1 MISFKAEQG
10 GNMNRREFLKTAMI
24 TGAATIISPG
34 LTNLAAAQYPDV
46 AVVKGT
52 DPAKIAMAAVNALGG
67 MKRFV
72 SRGDIVVVKP
82 NIGWNRTPELAANT
96 NPFVVGAVV
105 RMCFEAG
112 AGRVKVFD
120 NPCDNAVSCYTSSG
134 IAAEA
139 KRCGAEVIYME
150 DRKFIEVDIK
160 GTALKKWPIYRDAL
174 EADKIINIPV
184 AKDHGISKLTL
195 SMKNM
200 MGVMGGRRG
209 KLHRKMGENLVDMAR
224 FMRPAL
230 NVLDAVRILTA
241 NGPTG
246 GSLKDVRRLDTIIAG
261 TDMVAIDSY
270 GATLFGMKGADLDYV
285 KLGDAARIGRM
296 DIENLKIKKMQV

>member
-1 MISFKAEQG
+1 
-10 GNMNRREFLKTAMI
+10 MNRREFLKTAVI
-24 TGAATIISPG
+24 TGAATIIPPG
-34 LTNLAAAQYPDV
+34 LRNLSAAQYPDI
-46 AVVKGT
+46 AVVTGI
-52 DPAKIAMAAVNALGG
+52 DPQNITLAAVNALGG
-67 MKRFV
+67 IKRFI

-82 NIGWNRTPELAANT
+82 NIGWDRAPEFAANT

-120 NPCDNAVSCYTSSG
+120 NTCDNARSSYTKSG

-139 KRCGAEVIYME
+139 KRFGAEVIYME
-150 DRKFIEVDIK
+150 DRRFVEVDIK
-160 GTALKKWPIYRDAL
+160 GNTLKKWPVYRDAL
-174 EADKIINIPV
+174 DADKLINVPV

-209 KLHRKMGENLVDMAR
+209 KLHRKLGENLVDMAR

-246 GSLKDVRRLDTIIAG
+246 GNLKDVRRLDTVIAA

-285 KLGDAARIGRM
+285 KIADAARIGRM
-296 DIENLKIKKMQV
+296 DIENLKIRKIKI

>member
-1 MISFKAEQG
+1 
-10 GNMNRREFLKTAMI
+10 MNRREFLKTALI
-24 TGAATIISPG
+24 TGAAAIVSPS
-34 LTNLAAAQYPDV
+34 LTNLAAAQYPDI
-46 AVVKGT
+46 AVVTGS
-52 DPAKIAMAAVNALGG
+52 DPAKTTLAAVNALGG
-67 MKRFV
+67 MKRFI

-82 NIGWNRTPELAANT
+82 NIGWDRAPEFAANT

-105 RMCFEAG
+105 KMCLDAG
-112 AGRVKVFD
+112 AVRVKVFD
-120 NPCDNAVSCYTSSG
+120 NTCDDARSSYTASG
-134 IAAEA
+134 IAAQA
-139 KRCGAEVIYME
+139 DRFGAEVIYME
-150 DRKFIEVDIK
+150 DRKYIEVDIK
-160 GTALKKWPIYRDAL
+160 GNTLKKWAIYKDAL
-174 EADKIINIPV
+174 EADKIINVPV

-209 KLHRKMGENLVDMAR
+209 KLHRKMGENLADMAR

-230 NVLDAVRILTA
+230 TVLDAVRILTA

-246 GSLKDVRRLDTIIAG
+246 GNLKDVRKLDTVIAG

-285 KLGDAARIGRM
+285 KIADAARIGRM
-296 DIENLKIKKMQV
+296 DIENLKIRKIKV

>member
-1 MISFKAEQG
+1 
-10 GNMNRREFLKTAMI
+10 MNRREFLKTALI
-24 TGAATIISPG
+24 TGAATIFPPV
-34 LTNLAAAQYPDV
+34 LTNLTAATYPDIAAATGP
-46 AVVKGT
+46 
-52 DPAKIAMAAVNALGG
+52 DPAKITLAAVNALGG
-67 MKRFV
+67 MKRFI

-82 NIGWNRTPELAANT
+82 NMGWDRVPEFAANT

-105 RMCFEAG
+105 RMCFDAG
-112 AGRVKVFD
+112 AGKVKVFD
-120 NPCDNAVSCYTSSG
+120 NPCDNAKSCYAASG

-139 KRCGAEVIYME
+139 RKYGAEVIYME

-160 GTALKKWPIYRDAL
+160 GNVLKKWPIYKDAL
-174 EADKIINIPV
+174 DAGKIINVPV

-209 KLHRKMGENLVDMAR
+209 KLHRELSENLVDMAR
-224 FMRPAL
+224 FMKPAL
-230 NVLDAVRILTA
+230 TILDAVRILTA

-246 GSLKDVRRLDTIIAG
+246 GSLKDVKRLDMVIAG

-270 GATLFGMKGADLDYV
+270 GATLFGMRGSDLDYV
-285 KLGDAARIGRM
+285 KLASSAGIGRM
-296 DIENLKIKKMQV
+296 DIENLKIQKIKI

>member
-1 MISFKAEQG
+1 
-10 GNMNRREFLKTAMI
+10 MNRREFLKTAII

-34 LTNLAAAQYPDV
+34 LTNLAAAQYPDI
-46 AVVKGT
+46 AVVTGP
-52 DPAKIAMAAVNALGG
+52 DPQKITLAAVNALGG
-67 MKRFV
+67 MKRFI

-82 NIGWNRTPELAANT
+82 NIGWNRAPEFAANT

-105 RMCFEAG
+105 KMCFDAG
-112 AGRVKVFD
+112 AVRVKVFD
-120 NPCDNAVSCYTSSG
+120 NPCDNAKSCYAASG
-134 IAAEA
+134 IAFEA

-150 DRKFIEVDIK
+150 DRKYIEVDIR
-160 GTALKKWPIYRDAL
+160 GNTLKNWPIYKDAL
-174 EADKIINIPV
+174 EADKIINVPV

-209 KLHRKMGENLVDMAR
+209 KLHRKLGENLVDMAR

-230 NVLDAVRILTA
+230 TILDAVRILTA

-246 GSLKDVRRLDTIIAG
+246 GNLKDVRRLDTVIAG

-285 KLGDAARIGRM
+285 KIADAARIGRM
-296 DIENLKIKKMQV
+296 DIENLKIRKIKV

>member
-1 MISFKAEQG
+1 MISFKAECG
-10 GNMNRREFLKTAMI
+10 GTMNRREFLKTAVI

-34 LTNLAAAQYPDV
+34 LTNLAAAQYPDI
-46 AVVKGT
+46 AVVTGS
-52 DPAKIAMAAVNALGG
+52 DPAKITLAAVNALGG
-67 MKRFV
+67 IKQFV

-82 NIGWNRTPELAANT
+82 NIGWNRAPEFAANT

-120 NPCDNAVSCYTSSG
+120 NPCDNAVSSYMASG

-160 GTALKKWPIYRDAL
+160 GTTLKKWPIYKDAI
-174 EADKIINIPV
+174 EADRIINVPV

-224 FMRPAL
+224 FMKPSL
-230 NVLDAVRILTA
+230 TVLDAVRILTA

-246 GSLKDVRRLDTIIAG
+246 GSLKDVRRLDTVIAG
-261 TDMVAIDSY
+261 TDMVAM
-270 GATLFGMKGADLDYV
+270 TLMV
-285 KLGDAARIGRM
+285 
-296 DIENLKIKKMQV
+296 QPSSV

>member
-1 MISFKAEQG
+1 
-10 GNMNRREFLKTAMI
+10 MNRREFIKTAVI
-24 TGAATIISPG
+24 SGAATLIYPG
-34 LTNLAAAQYPDV
+34 LRNLAAAQSQYPDI
-46 AVVKGT
+46 AVVKGH
-52 DPAKIAMAAVNALGG
+52 DPARITLSAVNALGG

-82 NIGWNRTPELAANT
+82 NIGWNRAPEFAANT

-105 RMCFEAG
+105 RMCLDAG

-120 NPCDNAVSCYTSSG
+120 NTCDNAINCYTASG

-150 DRKFIEVDIK
+150 DRKYIEVDIK
-160 GTALKKWPIYRDAL
+160 GTALKKWPIYKDAL
-174 EADKIINIPV
+174 DADKIINVPV
-184 AKDHGISKLTL
+184 AKDHGISRLTL

-230 NVLDAVRILTA
+230 TILDAVRILTA

-246 GSLKDVRRLDTIIAG
+246 GNLKDVRKLDTVVAG

-285 KLGDAARIGRM
+285 KLGDAVRIGRM
-296 DIENLKIKKMQV
+296 DIENLNIKKMQV